1 MRCAHLRSGPAAL
14 RRVSLGE
21 VILLTGRAVDGFL
34 EHGLRVN
41 HFKLGLEVVDMVRCC
56 ATVGTTTGVGKLEV
70 MVHDIVVTS
79 TIAVLLDLLGIDINI
94 ATLGKVSWQI
104 LHGGCSAFSNALVV
118 TVICLVGAGH

>member
-1 MRCAHLRSGPAAL
+1 MVPLRSAVSRDAPASYNKYVL
-14 RRVSLGE
+14 NLP
-21 VILLTGRAVDGFL
+21 
-34 EHGLRVN
+34 
-41 HFKLGLEVVDMVRCC
+41 
-56 ATVGTTTGVGKLEV
+56 
-70 MVHDIVVTS
+70 VTS